1 MDADHVFCR
10 NGDPSSFCR
19 TENREVILRRDAIFL
34 RPLVDGVQIDTDRIR
49 QESAGPPLFD
59 QVGGGI
65 DFQHTAPD
73 NGRFFHSQVVGA
85 SFMED
90 NSTPLTRERMSML
103 RASPSLQETSAR
115 VVAVR
120 EALGMGKGEF
130 ADSIGVDRS
139 SWTKIEKGE
148 KPLHADH
155 AYRISERYSV
165 PMDFLVSRCR

>member
-1 MDADHVFCR
+1 
-10 NGDPSSFCR
+10 
-19 TENREVILRRDAIFL
+19 
-34 RPLVDGVQIDTDRIR
+34 
-49 QESAGPPLFD
+49 
-59 QVGGGI
+59 
-65 DFQHTAPD
+65 
-73 NGRFFHSQVVGA
+73 
-85 SFMED
+85 
-90 NSTPLTRERMSML
+90 ML

-120 EALGMGKGEF
+120 EALEMGKGEF

-165 PMDFLVSRCR
+165 PMDFLYRGVVRDLPASLAEKLRKL